1 MAAPDLHK
9 DVAERLGALE
19 KTAES
24 IDAQDVID
32 IVHSILRSMD
42 EGATSV
48 NLQIYAEIEQL
59 SRYINAARAEIAEL
73 RPHDITSEHLPT
85 ATDEL
90 SAVVGATEQ
99 ATNAI
104 FEAVEAIE
112 SLTQE
117 MPEELAERITA
128 QVTAIYEACGFQ
140 DITGQRITKVV
151 TALQQIEQK
160 VGALLEAFGDDPQ
173 PAGGEKAS
181 EGSPSGRM
189 PAAPAPGKRVDEH
202 LINGPAKDGEAISQ
216 ADIDALLGFD

>member
-1 MAAPDLHK
+1 MAAPDLK
-9 DVAERLGALE
+9 TEVAQKLQGLD
-19 KTAES
+19 KTTDE
-24 IDAQDVID
+24 IEAQDVID
-32 IVHSILRSMD
+32 IVHSILRSMND
-42 EGATSV
+42 GATSV

-59 SRYINAARAEIAEL
+59 SRYINAARCEIADL

-112 SLTQE
+112 ALAQE
-117 MPEELAERITA
+117 MPAELAERITGH
-128 QVTAIYEACGFQ
+128 VTAIYEACGFQ

-151 TALQQIEQK
+151 TALQQIEKK
-160 VGALLEAFGDDPQ
+160 VEALLDAFGDDLQ
-173 PAGGEKAS
+173 PVQTDEPRKGSAERQAGSNEA
-181 EGSPSGRM
+181 
-189 PAAPAPGKRVDEH
+189 KRVDDH
-202 LINGPAKDGEAISQ
+202 LINGPAKDGEGISQ